1 MSETAAHDPYLAHHF
16 HSHQQ
21 QLASQKLGMWLFLA
35 TEVLLFGGLFVAY
48 AVFRGNPPEIFSHGS
63 QTLDRTLGT
72 VNTFVLIFSSLTMAL
87 AVHSAALGNNK
98 AVAILL
104 VVTLI
109 CAGAFLGIKY
119 VEYSAKFEHGLLW
132 GHSYHPHGAQGKAP
146 ANMHLF
152 YGIYFMMTGLHGVH
166 VLIGMLLMVWLLVRA
181 LRGAFNGKHFAA
193 VDLTGLYWHLVDLI
207 WIFLFPLL

>member
-48 AVFRGNPPEIFSHGS
+48 AVIRGNPPEIFSHGS

-132 GHSYHPHGAQGKAP
+132 GHS
-146 ANMHLF
+146 
-152 YGIYFMMTGLHGVH
+152 GLHGVH